1 MGQSRLERGNR
12 DVAIT
17 IRTSQRERN
26 LIDQAAK
33 KLGLSRTEF
42 LLESACNEARQILL
56 DTNQFTLNAKDFKR
70 FIELLEAP
78 PPNPTGLRRMLKKKA
93 PWE

>member
-1 MGQSRLERGNR
+1 MSQPYLERGKR

-17 IRTSQRERN
+17 IRTSQRERT

-33 KLGLSRTEF
+33 KLGLSRTDF
-42 LLESACNEARQILL
+42 LLESACNEAQQVLL
-56 DTNQFTLNAKDFKR
+56 DTNQFALNPKDFQR
-70 FIELLEAP
+70 FVELLEAP
-78 PPNPTGLRRMLKKKA
+78 PPNLAGLQRMLKKKA